1 MVGDGFV
8 KSVTSVNK
16 LAFNRLKAKVTLFQ
30 KMHKKNRWRIILLG
44 TVALLTV
51 STAQGEV
58 TSKKKTKENTVEAPV
73 NTLQQIILTGDSCME
88 QFNTLEALKYY
99 QQAFAMKDTADV
111 RMKLADCYY
120 KRGNYRQTANMLK
133 LVPAGSLTHE
143 AFRQLCYSYQK
154 QGDNDSF
161 VYWATH
167 LVSRYPMDGEMV
179 AGLITALTREDQAWK
194 GIGDGEEYFKRD
206 STNILVNRALADAY
220 FIDRKFDKSVS
231 MYERLLQQGDST
243 FNTLYSAGM
252 CYTRLDS
259 LERAYKC
266 LIPAFLLSGMQHA
279 GCAYRLGVVSVDLG
293 SYEEGLGYLDLATR
307 LMLPDTTVMKAI
319 TLSQG
324 EGYYLTKQYEKAVEA
339 WQRHLDYNPTSIA
352 TYYNIASAC
361 YYFLPDGRQ
370 AKSYLEKFL
379 QMARKEEKPT
389 AQLTEMIEKA
399 ETMLRTTNFTTPKA
413 KSTRK

>member
-1 MVGDGFV
+1 M
-8 KSVTSVNK
+8 
-16 LAFNRLKAKVTLFQ
+16 
-30 KMHKKNRWRIILLG
+30 MHKSLTMLIL
-44 TVALLTV
+44 ALLAV

-58 TSKKKTKENTVEAPV
+58 LSKKKTKTEEIAPD
-73 NTLQQIILTGDSCME
+73 TLQLIIQAGDSCM
-88 QFNTLEALKYY
+88 QQYNTLEALKFYP
-99 QQAFAMKDTADV
+99 QAFAMKDTADI
-111 RMKLADCYY
+111 RIKLADCYY
-120 KRGNYRQTANMLK
+120 QRANYRQTADLLK

-154 QGDNDSF
+154 QSDNDSF
-161 VYWATH
+161 VYWTTN

-194 GIGDGEEYFKRD
+194 GIGDGEQYFKRD

-220 FIDRKFDKSVS
+220 FIDRKFEKAVA

-266 LIPAFLLSGMQHA
+266 LIPAFLISGMQHA

-293 SYEEGLGYLDLATR
+293 SYEEGLGYLDLATQ
-307 LMLPDTTVMKAI
+307 LMLPDTIIMKAI

-324 EGYYLTKQYEKAVEA
+324 EGYYMTKQYKKAVEA
-339 WQRHLDYNPTSIA
+339 WKRHLDYNPTSIA
-352 TYYNIASAC
+352 TYYNIVNA
-361 YYFLPDGRQ
+361 YYYYLKDDQQ
-370 AKSYLEKFL
+370 AKAYLERFL
-379 QMARKEEKPT
+379 QLARKEPNPN
-389 AQLTEMIEKA
+389 AQLKEMIEKA
-399 ETMLRTTNFTTPKA
+399 ENILRTTNH
-413 KSTRK
+413 TRTRGSSGK